1 MPIQSRLIDGII
13 YTEVSGEINYD
24 LVVKQKNFIL
34 SLKDKIVN
42 RYELHDHTNTDS
54 INLSFEEIS
63 NISTH
68 SPKTEDVFQVSFL
81 AIYAP
86 NEVTYGIARMFVALY
101 ELRGHTI
108 NVSIFKNKEEAV
120 KFLKTN
126 QNKYG

>member
-24 LVVKQKNFIL
+24 LVVKQINFIL

-63 NISTH
+63 SIATLSH
-68 SPKTEDVFQVSFL
+68 KTKDIFQVSFL
-81 AIYAP
+81 AVYAP
-86 NEVTYGIARMFVALY
+86 NDVTFGIARMFETFYDL
-101 ELRGHTI
+101 EEHTI
-108 NVSIFKNKEEAV
+108 NASIFRNKEKAI